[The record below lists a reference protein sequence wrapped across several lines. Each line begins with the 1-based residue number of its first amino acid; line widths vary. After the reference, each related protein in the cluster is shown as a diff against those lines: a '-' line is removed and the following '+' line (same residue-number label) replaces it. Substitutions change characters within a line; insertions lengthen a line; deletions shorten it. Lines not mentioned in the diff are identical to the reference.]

1 MLLPDVN
8 GVRLATLDDLPRI
21 AIVATAAFFWSP
33 TFRFQR
39 PYYQEFPAD
48 TLASYWSEYKQA
60 MEDPAC
66 VVLITEDVLE
76 ADEAEHIYKALRSAC
91 PLSRLGQKAIVGVCS
106 ITLKPGSC
114 YVGHFQPAGKH
125 VSAALSTRDG
135 PLKLLK
141 AVKAL
146 SIESTTT
153 IVWREIDV
161 LRPPRSMSQL
171 RALPNLSTHAM
182 VIPGEELTIRN
193 QISCR

>member
-21 AIVATAAFFWSP
+21 AIVAAAAFFWSP

-39 PYYQEFPAD
+39 PYYHEFPAD
-48 TLASYWSEYKQA
+48 TLASYWSEYAQA
-60 MEDPAC
+60 IEDPAC
-66 VVLITEDVLE
+66 VVLIAEDLLE

-91 PLSRLGQKAIVGVCS
+91 PLSRPGQKAIVGVCS

-125 VSAALSTRDG
+125 VSAALSLRNK
-135 PLKLLK
+135 PLRLLK
-141 AVKAL
+141 AVRAP
-146 SIESTTT
+146 SIQRATK
-153 IVWREIDV
+153 IAWREIDV
-161 LRPPRSMSQL
+161 LRPPRSIS
-171 RALPNLSTHAM
+171 RSRVLPNLGTHAV